1 MLVAASA
8 VRAPSSAAGGAPGW
22 RVKAHWAA
30 LAIVGVIALVGGFWA
45 AGEMA
50 RARAVAVLQ
59 RDAAASA
66 ALHAAVLRS
75 ELEKQRSTPFV
86 LAADPDVA
94 AALRS
99 HDPAQARALSRKL
112 EALSRGTRAAAI
124 YVMDSEGTT
133 LAASNWREPLS
144 FVGQNYSFRPY
155 FTKAL
160 RVGSAEYFALG
171 TVSRRPGLF
180 LARRVRGPH
189 GVLGVV
195 AVKVEMDALEAEW
208 RASDAIVLVASRG
221 GVVLITNH
229 PEWRFRTF
237 RPMPAAVRARIER
250 TKQFGGAPLAP
261 LPLSPLGVDGLV
273 SEIPLADAGPPSFVQ
288 VSTGVGEPGWRLY
301 LLKPANEAIRGAVR
315 SAQLITLL
323 LTALVFAGLAA
334 LLRRQEREALMAAQR
349 EAARAELEA
358 RVAERTRQLRET
370 NERLLVEMEE
380 RRRAESLQQEM
391 HDELIQASKLAVL
404 GQIAAGVAHEIN
416 QPVAA
421 IRAYADNAAAFL
433 ERADPQPAQKNLGV
447 IAVLT
452 ERIGAITEELRAF
465 SRKTTRDVRAVELEE
480 ALAGAL
486 VLVGPR
492 LHQQRVD
499 VVRRGASD
507 IFVRAERVRLEQ
519 VFVNL
524 LQNAVEAVEGRPDP
538 RVRVTVEATSSD
550 VTVAISD
557 NGAGLQGEAASGLFK
572 PFTTTKKNGLGLGLV
587 ISRDIVTEF
596 GGELQSGEGPDGGA
610 EFVVTLRRCA

>member
-1 MLVAASA
+1 MDLATPAA
-8 VRAPSSAAGGAPGW
+8 RARLTAPGGAWPTKIRWIAFAVAG
-22 RVKAHWAA
+22 
-30 LAIVGVIALVGGFWA
+30 LAVLVGGFWT
-45 AGEMA
+45 AGEVA
-50 RARAVAVLQ
+50 RSRAVAGLQ
-59 RDAAASA
+59 REAASSA

-75 ELEKQRSTPFV
+75 ELEKQRATPFV

-99 HDPAQARALSRKL
+99 HDANQARALSRKL

-124 YVMDSEGTT
+124 YVMDAEGTT
-133 LAASNWREPLS
+133 LAASNWREARS

-155 FTKAL
+155 FKKAL
-160 RVGSAEYFALG
+160 RDGSAEYFALG

-180 LARRVRGPH
+180 LARRVAGPH
-189 GVLGVV
+189 GALGVV
-195 AVKVEMDALEAEW
+195 AVKVEMEPLETEW
-208 RASDAIVLVASRG
+208 RASDSIVLVASRG
-221 GVVLITNH
+221 GVVLITNR

-237 RPMPAAVRARIER
+237 RVLPADIRARVEQ
-250 TKQFGGAPLAP
+250 TKQFGDAPLAR
-261 LPLSPLGVDGLV
+261 LPLTPLGVDGVV
-273 SEIPLADAGPPSFVQ
+273 SEIPLGDAAPASFVQ
-288 VSTGVGEPGWRLY
+288 VSTGVDEPGWRLY
-301 LLKPANEAIRGAVR
+301 LLKPANVAIRGGVR

-323 LTALVFAGLAA
+323 LTALVLAA
-334 LLRRQEREALMAAQR
+334 VAALMRNHERQAVMAAQR

-358 RVAERTRQLRET
+358 RVAERTRQLRDT
-370 NERLLVEMEE
+370 NERLLVEIEE
-380 RRRAESLQQEM
+380 RRRAEALQQEM

-421 IRAYADNAAAFL
+421 IRTYADNAAAYL
-433 ERADPQPAQKNLGV
+433 ERSDPQPARKNLGV
-447 IAVLT
+447 IAGLT

-465 SRKTTRDVRAVELEE
+465 SRKTTREMRAVELEE

-492 LHQQRVD
+492 LRQQRVD

-507 IFVRAERVRLEQ
+507 VFVRAERVRLEQ

-538 RVRVTVEATSSD
+538 RVRVSVEATSSH

-557 NGAGLQGEAASGLFK
+557 NGAGLQGEAAAGLFK
-572 PFTTTKKNGLGLGLV
+572 PFTTTKTNGLGLGLV

-596 GGELQSGEGPDGGA
+596 GGDLASGEGSDGGA